1 MTFSKATKICFSKYA
16 TSTGRASR
24 SEYWWFYLFIILG
37 TIFFGV
43 IDAIVFGF
51 DDSDPSPISSVFSLA
66 TFIPTIAVTIRRLHD
81 VDRSGWWQVAPISFI
96 LLTGI
101 MAAIEAIILAIA
113 AGVAAFI
120 CIILLIVWLIK
131 RGTIGD
137 NRFGSDPL
145 SGPENGDEDN
155 YSPSSIPEVK

>member
-1 MTFSKATKICFSKYA
+1 MTFSSAVKTCLSKYA

-37 TIFFGV
+37 TIFFG
-43 IDAIVFGF
+43 IIEGMFFGF
-51 DDSDPSPISSVFSLA
+51 DDTDPSPISTVFSLA

-81 VDRSGWWQVAPISFI
+81 VDRSGWWQIAPIGLI
-96 LLTGI
+96 LITGI
-101 MAAIEAIILAIA
+101 MAAIEAVILATA
-113 AGVAAFI
+113 AGVAALV
-120 CIILLIVWLIK
+120 CVILLIVWLIK

-145 SGPENGDEDN
+145 DGPGNGKEDS
-155 YSPSSIPEVK
+155 YSRSSIPEVK